1 MTEIRVNMG
10 KVSFF
15 PCLFVIIMTLLSSCG
30 EIDKRLK
37 VTNGTNN
44 SLYYKL
50 SPDSSYSAFL
60 NEIERIQYGFKN
72 DSAPVKTYFYMI
84 KPKND
89 TITEILHGNWEK
101 YMSANHIESLWIFI
115 LNDSLSNNRINSL
128 SDLKN
133 TILFRKSYD
142 IGYLKKNNWIITITE

>member
-1 MTEIRVNMG
+1 
-10 KVSFF
+10 
-15 PCLFVIIMTLLSSCG
+15 
-30 EIDKRLK
+30 

-50 SPDSSYSAFL
+50 SPDSSYTTFL

-72 DSAPVKTYFYMI
+72 DSAPVKTYFYRI

-133 TILFRKSYD
+133 TILIRKSYD
-142 IGYLKKNNWIITITE
+142 IGYLKKNNWIIVISE